1 MPKVR
6 VTLRGREKPWTRTIR
21 TKSGVVE
28 EVIQEMGINPLEVLV
43 RVNGEFMP
51 DTDRVR
57 TGDRIEL
64 LEITSRG

>member
-1 MPKVR
+1 MPQVR